1 MNIQNIAIIGGG
13 PAGFMAAIAAAEN
26 TSEKIY
32 IDILEKNIP
41 LKTILYTG
49 NGRCNLSNKI
59 YDYKELASNYP
70 RGEKFLYSAFSRFGV
85 KETLDWFYLHGV
97 ETYVQEDN
105 RVFPITDKASTV
117 RDMFVEKAQKLSINI
132 LSHTSTKKIIKKDDK
147 FVVQMENFYKE
158 YDKVIIATGG
168 SSRDL
173 QNSGYELAKNFG
185 HSITELK
192 PSLTALRTKENFVGK
207 LAGVSVKSA
216 EISSFLNE
224 ICHCEQSEAIQAS
237 LTNKWI
243 ASSQAPRND
252 GRLITKF
259 NGDFV
264 FTHKGV
270 SGPVIF
276 KTSAYCAYLDYSK
289 NNPLLLKINFLPD
302 LFRETLEKELLEEF
316 NSNPHKSLD
325 NILKKYLPKSLIDVL
340 LEEAKLDIDKKSSQI
355 TKEDRKKILKF
366 LTETELTVI
375 SPEPEGEIVTAGGVC
390 LKEIN
395 PKTMES
401 KLVSGLYFCG
411 EVMDIDGLTGGFNL
425 QACWSTGFIAGI
437 NISKE
442 IL

>member
-13 PAGFMAAIAAAEN
+13 PAGFMAAVVAVEN
-26 TSEKIY
+26 SSDCS

-41 LKTILYTG
+41 LKAILYTG
-49 NGRCNLSNKI
+49 NGRCNLSNEI

-85 KETLDWFYLHGV
+85 KETLDWFCRHGM
-97 ETYVQEDN
+97 ETYVQDDN
-105 RVFPITDKASTV
+105 RIFPTTDKASTI
-117 RDMFVEKAQKLSINI
+117 RDMFIQRAENISINI

-147 FVVQMENFYKE
+147 FVVQMENFTKE

-173 QNSGYELAKNFG
+173 QNSGYELAKSFG
-185 HSITELK
+185 HRITELK

-207 LAGVSVKSA
+207 LAGISVKSA
-216 EISSFLNE
+216 EISSYFRG
-224 ICHCEQSEAIQAS
+224 IDCHVGAK
-237 LTNKWI
+237 TP
-243 ASSQAPRND
+243 PRND
-252 GRLITKF
+252 GNLVTKF
-259 NGDFV
+259 KGDFV

-302 LFRETLEKELLEEF
+302 LERETLEKELLEEF

-325 NILKKYLPKSLIDVL
+325 NILKKYLPKSLIDAL
-340 LEEAKLDIDKKSSQI
+340 LEEAKLDTDKKASQI
-355 TKEDRKKILKF
+355 TKEDRKKILKI

-375 SPEPEGEIVTAGGVC
+375 SHEPEGEIVTAGGVC

-401 KLVSGLYFCG
+401 KLVSELYFCG
-411 EVMDIDGLTGGFNL
+411 EVMYIDGLTGGFNL

-437 NISKE
+437 S
-442 IL
+442 LLSP

>member
-147 FVVQMENFYKE
+147 FVVQMENFTKE

-173 QNSGYELAKNFG
+173 QNSGYELAKSFG
-185 HSITELK
+185 HTVKELK
-192 PSLTALRTKENFVGK
+192 PSLTALRIKENFAEI
-207 LAGVSVKSA
+207 AGVSVKNA
-216 EISSFLNE
+216 EVSTFFNE
-224 ICHCEQSEAIQAS
+224 F
-237 LTNKWI
+237 WI

-259 NGDFV
+259 KGDFV

-289 NNPLLLKINFLPD
+289 NNPLLLKINFLPEID
-302 LFRETLEKELLEEF
+302 REFLEKELLEEF
-316 NSNPHKSLD
+316 NSNPHKSLG
-325 NILKKYLPKSLIDVL
+325 NILKKYLPKSLIDAL
-340 LEEAKLDIDKKSSQI
+340 LEESSLDTDKKASQI
-355 TKEDRKKILKF
+355 TKEDRKKILKI
-366 LTETELTVI
+366 LTETELTVV
-375 SPEPEGEIVTAGGVC
+375 SPETEGEIVTAGGIS

-425 QACWSTGFIAGI
+425 QACWSTAYIAGMSI
-437 NISKE
+437 
-442 IL
+442 